1 MCVIATM
8 YLDGQSILVKNRDR
22 KYKAEVEIIHELK
35 DGVEVLY
42 IHDLGTDWSEGL
54 NEYGV
59 GITNATLMV
68 NQDERE
74 GTVIKKRKNSVSY
87 DGAKIRHALSLT
99 NIESILSYL
108 TDYKN
113 KKSQHNGLKGI
124 TFVATS
130 KTKYIIEGTTKH
142 LPICIQVDLDQTVIR
157 TNHGIYHP
165 GAGYNAGIKKESSV
179 SRLEIAERE
188 LSKITKLNKVLDTLS
203 GQYTDNYFLN
213 PYRRLSEYEIFTT
226 GQILTNLHTLTL
238 QYKPDPQFCDFVG
251 YKRLLPEGYDSKL
264 KFELLDVEA
273 NSTLNTDNTNNI

>member
-1 MCVIATM
+1 MCVIASM

-22 KYKAEVEIIHELK
+22 KYKAEVEAIHELR

-54 NEYGV
+54 NEYGI

-74 GTVIKKRKNSVSY
+74 GVGIKKRRNSISY

-99 NIESILSYL
+99 NIESVLSYL

-124 TFVATS
+124 TFVSTPE
-130 KTKYIIEGTTKH
+130 TKYVIEGTTKH
-142 LPICIQVDLDQTVIR
+142 SPICVEVNLYQTVVR
-157 TNHGIYHP
+157 TNHGIYYP
-165 GAGYNAGIKKESSV
+165 GAGYSSGIKKESSV

-188 LSKITKLNKVLDTLS
+188 LSKVNKLEEVLDTLA
-203 GQYTDNYFLN
+203 GQYIDNNFLN
-213 PYRRLSEYEIFTT
+213 PYRRLSDHEIFTT
-226 GQILTNLHTLTL
+226 GQILTNLSKLTL
-238 QYKPDPQFCDFVG
+238 EYKADIQFCDFVG

-264 KFELLDVEA
+264 KFELLDVEE
-273 NSTLNTDNTNNI
+273 NNTPTISTIV

>member
-1 MCVIATM
+1 MCVIASM

-22 KYKAEVEIIHELK
+22 KYKAEVEAIHELR

-54 NEYGV
+54 NEYSI

-74 GTVIKKRKNSVSY
+74 GVVVKKRRNSISY

-99 NIESILSYL
+99 NIESVLSYL

-124 TFVATS
+124 TFVSTPE
-130 KTKYIIEGTTKH
+130 TKYVIEGTTKH
-142 LPICIQVDLDQTVIR
+142 SPICVEVNLYQTVVR
-157 TNHGIYHP
+157 TNHGIYYP
-165 GAGYNAGIKKESSV
+165 GAGYNSGIKKESSV

-188 LSKITKLNKVLDTLS
+188 LSKVNKLEEVLDTLA
-203 GQYTDNYFLN
+203 GQYIDNNFLN
-213 PYRRLSEYEIFTT
+213 PYRRLSDHEIFTT
-226 GQILTNLHTLTL
+226 GQILTNLSKLTL
-238 QYKPDPQFCDFVG
+238 EYKADIQFCDFVG

-264 KFELLDVEA
+264 KFELLDVEE
-273 NSTLNTDNTNNI
+273 NNTPTISTIV

>member
-1 MCVIATM
+1 M

-22 KYKAEVEIIHELK
+22 KYKAEVEAIHELR

-54 NEYGV
+54 NEYGI

-74 GTVIKKRKNSVSY
+74 GVVVKKRRNSISY

-99 NIESILSYL
+99 NIESVLSYL

-124 TFVATS
+124 TFVSTPE
-130 KTKYIIEGTTKH
+130 TKYVIEGTTKH
-142 LPICIQVDLDQTVIR
+142 SPICVEVNLYQTVVR
-157 TNHGIYHP
+157 TNHGIYYP
-165 GAGYNAGIKKESSV
+165 GAGYNSGIKKESSV

-188 LSKITKLNKVLDTLS
+188 LSKVNKLEEVLDTLA
-203 GQYTDNYFLN
+203 GQYIDNNFLN
-213 PYRRLSEYEIFTT
+213 PYRRPSEYEIFTT
-226 GQILTNLHTLTL
+226 GQILTNLSKLTL
-238 QYKPDPQFCDFVG
+238 EYKADIQFCDFVG

-264 KFELLDVEA
+264 KFELLDVEE
-273 NSTLNTDNTNNI
+273 NNTPTISTII

>member
-1 MCVIATM
+1 MCVIASM

-22 KYKAEVEIIHELK
+22 KYKAEVEVIHELR

-54 NEYGV
+54 NEYGI

-74 GTVIKKRKNSVSY
+74 GIVVKKRRNSISY

-99 NIESILSYL
+99 NIESVLSYL

-124 TFVATS
+124 TFVSTPE
-130 KTKYIIEGTTKH
+130 TKYVIEGTTKH
-142 LPICIQVDLDQTVIR
+142 SPICVEVNLYQTVVR
-157 TNHGIYHP
+157 TNHGIYYP
-165 GAGYNAGIKKESSV
+165 GAGYNSGIKKESSV

-188 LSKITKLNKVLDTLS
+188 LSKVNKLEEVLDTLS
-203 GQYTDNYFLN
+203 GQYIDNNFLN
-213 PYRRLSEYEIFTT
+213 PYRRPSEHEIFTT
-226 GQILTNLHTLTL
+226 GQILTNLSKLTL
-238 QYKPDPQFCDFVG
+238 EYKADIQFCDFVG

-264 KFELLDVEA
+264 KFELLDVEE
-273 NSTLNTDNTNNI
+273 NNTPTISTII